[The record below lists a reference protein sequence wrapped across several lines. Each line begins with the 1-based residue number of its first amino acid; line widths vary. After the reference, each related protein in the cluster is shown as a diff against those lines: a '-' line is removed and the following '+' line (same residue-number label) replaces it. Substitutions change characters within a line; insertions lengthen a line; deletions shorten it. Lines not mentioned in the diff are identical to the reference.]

1 MTGTALLA
9 PERATAF
16 RAARRN
22 TAFVKFMR
30 TALPVAAL
38 GLCSLYVVFL
48 QSNLRIAA
56 DVGDDGTLSFEL
68 PSASSKGVA
77 MRNPRYEGFNKDGSQ
92 YVVTAKTAT
101 SDFQA
106 KGPIALEAING
117 KITEPNRTVTT
128 IAATRGT
135 YDQAS
140 GQLSLRDGIEIEST
154 SGLAAKLS
162 TAQIDPKQGSV
173 VSDQTVEVTLP
184 SGVIVGRTMTLSQK
198 AETVLFDNGVR
209 ARLNPPDQAN
219 ASTGQPQQTTQG
231 NALGL
236 SGAAAN
242 GPVVVT
248 SKSLFVASKS
258 NEARFETNVRAE
270 QGSAALTATE
280 LRAKFARAQP
290 KSTDPGAAAG
300 SSGGV
305 SALSGGAGQSSLET
319 LTALGNVVLK
329 QP

>member
-1 MTGTALLA
+1 MPQDASQLAADATAGARLVRASSRAQVTGTALLA

-22 TAFVKFMR
+22 TAFVKFLR

-56 DVGDDGTLSFEL
+56 NVGDDGTLSFEL

-106 KGPIALEAING
+106 KGPIALEAISG
-117 KITEPNRTVTT
+117 KIIEPNRTVTK

-173 VSDQTVEVTLP
+173 VSDQTVEVT
-184 SGVIVGRTMTLSQK
+184 
-198 AETVLFDNGVR
+198 
-209 ARLNPPDQAN
+209 
-219 ASTGQPQQTTQG
+219 
-231 NALGL
+231 
-236 SGAAAN
+236 
-242 GPVVVT
+242 
-248 SKSLFVASKS
+248 
-258 NEARFETNVRAE
+258 
-270 QGSAALTATE
+270 
-280 LRAKFARAQP
+280 
-290 KSTDPGAAAG
+290 
-300 SSGGV
+300 
-305 SALSGGAGQSSLET
+305 
-319 LTALGNVVLK
+319 
-329 QP
+329 